1 MPKPTQPPKTGNG
14 NKAPTSL
21 SLSNTS
27 VPEERPGAPIGILSA
42 DDKKKDI
49 ITFMVDDPRFEVR
62 VIDGLS
68 WLYLKSSVS
77 LDYETLNPI
86 TVNVTATDQGG
97 LSKTQNF
104 LIKSTDVNE
113 APTDIVISKNS
124 VTELEMG
131 AVVGTLSGND
141 EDGDLLSFSVVGS
154 SLFQVVQDA
163 ATGDWVLKLKDGFF
177 LDYVRD
183 ALTWSVDDI
192 TGWVSEEKPID
203 VTLQVSDGQL
213 TFEKTLKID
222 IIGEGI
228 WSPDFSD
235 FNTLYGAGTAD
246 SDILT
251 VNQLYVPGK
260 TVQTWSMNGQSQDD
274 RNAQDFTYFAGGGN
288 DSVNLSSSG
297 LFVTNVDGGKGNDI
311 LIGSSGGLYGSGHF
325 QFDVENIL
333 SGGEGDDVITVI
345 GHGEAYIT
353 NYMYGGLG
361 ADIITGGDLEGYGT
375 STNNIY
381 GGEGN
386 DVLAGGNNSIYAGG
400 STLNVIHGGNG
411 NDIIKAGIVKWGG
424 PDEQHSLS
432 NELHGDSGADTF
444 VFLQNDGMTSSTIYD
459 FESGEQDGHDFIDLS
474 DYGFESLNA
483 VLAVTVDSSDGAV
496 IQLDANNNL
505 TLQGNSSTSLVAANF
520 RFDLG

>member
-1 MPKPTQPPKTGNG
+1 MPKPTQPPSKTGNG

-42 DDKKKDI
+42 DDNKKDI
-49 ITFMVDDPRFEVR
+49 ISFTVDDPRFEIR

-77 LDYETLNPI
+77 LDYETLNLI
-86 TVNVTATDQGG
+86 TVNITATDQGG

-113 APTDIVISKNS
+113 APTDIMISKNS

-163 ATGDWVLKLKDGFF
+163 ATGDWILKLKDGFF

-183 ALTWSVDDI
+183 ALTWSFDDI
-192 TGWVSEEKPID
+192 TGWVSEVKPID
-203 VTLQVSDGQL
+203 VTLQVSDGNL
-213 TFEKTLKID
+213 TFEKTLAININGED
-222 IIGEGI
+222 I
-228 WSPDFSD
+228 WHPDATD

-251 VNQLYVPGK
+251 VNQLNVQGR

-297 LFVTNVDGGKGNDI
+297 LYVTNVDGGKGNDI
-311 LIGSSGGLYGSGHF
+311 LIGSSGGLYGSGYF

-345 GHGEAYIT
+345 GQGEAYVT

-361 ADIITGGDLEGYGT
+361 ADIITGDDLEGYGK
-375 STNNIY
+375 SINNIY

-386 DVLAGGNNSIYAGG
+386 DVLAGGNNIDGG
-400 STLNVIHGGNG
+400 GPTLNVIHGGNG
-411 NDIIKAGIVKWGG
+411 NDIIKAGVFKQAGEYYYSI
-424 PDEQHSLS
+424 S

-444 VFLQNDGMTSSTIYD
+444 VFLQDVGTTSSTIYD
-459 FESGEQDGHDFIDLS
+459 FEAGEQDGHDFIDLS

-496 IQLDANNNL
+496 IQLDANNKL
-505 TLQGNSSTSLVAANF
+505 TLQGISSTSLVAANF
-520 RFDLG
+520 GFDLG